1 MKKKKR
7 FIIFT
12 SVICL
17 ICIVAL
23 SFILFNKTI
32 ETRQFF
38 AQTNVGEIG
47 MYTQTLGNT
56 QRNIPTEL
64 KNEGINERYPIYGT
78 SLANIT
84 DEEKDNI
91 LQEDALLRVSD
102 STYTEI
108 DSSGNLLLNGEA
120 TGKKLY
126 KHTASVGM
134 YYGNVS
140 DDEPAVVEKITLKP
154 KEWRNYITG
163 LYAPAGEVVK
173 IEISQD
179 DLEKT
184 GGLIISFGQ
193 TSIINKNNNIWKARN
208 DFSRM
213 PSIGNIFTINK
224 SIAYVGN
231 FLGGPI
237 YIKTNKINV
246 EYSVTIS
253 GAVKYPYY
261 IHGLTT
267 KQEFEEMKNL
277 SAPYFD
283 FEVWDTC
290 VRHSGPKSYANFD
303 YDNLVKVG
311 DLWEKISRTS
321 RQVPVTSNAS
331 MSIGFIYDVF
341 VAAGEAVAF
350 QGANWVNAPCYW
362 MPGALNYQA
371 MTSSGFWGQ
380 IHEFNHHFQNYGIYP
395 MIEVTNNATSL
406 LSYVLYT
413 NISSYR
419 SENDSTLSGW
429 NRYTDPTRPL
439 RETLANKGTAQ
450 TSLNIYADMLH
461 SFGVDTF
468 IKATHLQAT
477 KVYTADAWYEALCK
491 ATGYDM
497 TYYFESLIG
506 QTISEDVKAKYN
518 VADANVFVPVAML
531 YQTGRNYF
539 VDGQEQKIE
548 TVKPFQI
555 VKGQEYVLDFEKYTY
570 LPKDFTWEI
579 ENITM
584 PQNGTLT
591 KISDKKYSY
600 INSEL
605 GESGTFY
612 VTISLSKEGIK
623 TPNVTFSINLK
634 TIDPKPTK
642 TLYTYDTRK
651 YTQTDDALNAD
662 FEGYSNKT
670 TSYETTTFMN
680 RIGNNQIGVVEG
692 KIYISQD
699 GEYTICL
706 RAGRGNHALYT
717 SLNGQDYTKDIYFS
731 GDKNTFNFDET
742 HIKKYNLT
750 KGQYLYYKQITI
762 SNGHSDAYTEL
773 GITSN
778 ANVPVTIPAGIL
790 YNKDAVGF
798 EPYIFVSQPKFERD
812 SLMVTNL
819 TSSTATKQKVI
830 SSNFESWDDTSKI
843 ENIFDGNENTYFHN
857 KQNQFVSEQ
866 NQYELVADMGEE
878 LYCNKITFIGRKSGQ
893 LNLPCTFKLY
903 AGLSQYDMSLIGEY
917 EDLPL
922 SNRTISAEFEPQKIR
937 YYKIVVTDTKS
948 EGTGYNKYVSFAQIN
963 FELAFA
969 GKKYDATKLDY
980 YKSQKKISIAKSN
993 FDKIKTIST
1002 FGFVIKGNGVI
1013 KYNFSGTQFG
1023 LFVKQT
1029 QNARIEISID
1039 NQKTT
1044 LNLNANNLTSL
1055 AFVSNELKSGEHNV
1069 NIRVLSGKIEI
1080 ESIVVK

>member
-1 MKKKKR
+1 MKRKKR
-7 FIIFT
+7 FVIFT
-12 SVICL
+12 CLICL
-17 ICIVAL
+17 ICIIAL
-23 SFILFNKTI
+23 SFIILNKTI

-47 MYTQTLGNT
+47 MYTQTLGSVE
-56 QRNIPTEL
+56 RNIPTQTQ
-64 KNEGINERYPIYGT
+64 NEGLNERYPTYGT

-84 DEEKDNI
+84 DEEKDKI
-91 LQEDALLRVSD
+91 LNEDALLRVSD

-108 DSSGNLLLNGEA
+108 DNSGNLLLNGEA

-140 DDEPAVVEKITLKP
+140 DDEQAVVQKITIKP

-173 IEISQD
+173 IEISQE

-184 GGLIISFGQ
+184 GGLIVSVGQ
-193 TSIINKNNNIWKARN
+193 ISIINKNNNIWKARN

-213 PSIGNIFTINK
+213 PNLGNIFTINK
-224 SIAYVGN
+224 TIAYVGN

-261 IHGLTT
+261 IHGFTT
-267 KQEFEEMKNL
+267 EQEFEEMKNL

-283 FEVWDTC
+283 FEVWDTG

-380 IHEFNHHFQNYGIYP
+380 IHEFNHHFQNYGIAP
-395 MIEVTNNATSL
+395 MIEVSNNATSL

-413 NISSYR
+413 NISANR
-419 SENDSTLSGW
+419 SENDGSLSGW

-439 RETLANKGTAQ
+439 RETLANAGSSQ

-468 IKATHLQAT
+468 IKATRLQSS

-497 TYYFESLIG
+497 TYYFENLIG

-518 VADANVFVPVAML
+518 ISGANVFVPVAML

-539 VDGQEQKIE
+539 VDNQEQKIE
-548 TVKPFQI
+548 TVKPYQI
-555 VKGQEYVLDFEKYTY
+555 VKGQEYTLDFEKNTY
-570 LPKDFTWEI
+570 LPSDFTWKI
-579 ENITM
+579 DNITM

-591 KISDKKYSY
+591 KISDKKYTY
-600 INSEL
+600 INNEF

-612 VTISLSKEGIK
+612 VTISLNKVGIK

-634 TIDPKPTK
+634 TVDPKPTK

-651 YTQTDDALNAD
+651 FAQTDDALNAN
-662 FEGYSNKT
+662 FEGYTNKS
-670 TSYETTTFMN
+670 TSYEATTFMN
-680 RIGNNQIGVVEG
+680 HIGNNQIGVVEG
-692 KIYISQD
+692 KIYIEKD

-717 SLNGQDYTKDIYFS
+717 SFNGQEYTKDIYFS

-742 HIKKYNLT
+742 HIKKYTLK

-773 GITSN
+773 GITSSTN
-778 ANVPVTIPAGIL
+778 APVTIPAGIL
-790 YNKDAVGF
+790 YNKDAIGYQ
-798 EPYIFVSQPKFERD
+798 PYDFVSQPKFERD
-812 SLMVTNL
+812 SLTVTNL

-830 SSNFESWDDTSKI
+830 SSNFESWDNTANI
-843 ENIFDGNENTYFHN
+843 ENIFDGNENTFFHN
-857 KQNQFVSEQ
+857 KQNQFVSDD
-866 NQYELVADMGEE
+866 NPYILVADMGEE

-903 AGLSQYDMSLIGEY
+903 AGLSQEEMNLVGEY
-917 EDLPL
+917 EDLQL
-922 SNRTISAEFEPQKIR
+922 SNKTVSAEFEPQKIR

-948 EGTGYNKYVSFAQIN
+948 EGTNYNKYVSFAQIN
-963 FELAFA
+963 FELSFA
-969 GKKYDATKLDY
+969 GKKYDATKLEY
-980 YKSQKKISIAKSN
+980 YQTQERN
-993 FDKIKTIST
+993 GDIKTNFVSYKTMST
-1002 FGFVIKGNGVI
+1002 FGFVIKGNGII
-1013 KYNFSGTQFG
+1013 KYNFVGSQFG
-1023 LFVKQT
+1023 FYVKQT
-1029 QNARIEISID
+1029 ENAKIEISID
-1039 NQKTT
+1039 NQKTILDLT
-1044 LNLNANNLTSL
+1044 TNNTTMLAFISKELNAGT
-1055 AFVSNELKSGEHNV
+1055 HNV
-1069 NIRVLSGKIEI
+1069 QIKVLSGNIEM